1 MLKRGEEKGG
11 AGKGVKKGGRGRGG
25 ARGKKERE
33 SEMSFS
39 VNNMEQALKMEA
51 VISRRVQ
58 LQHLTVT

>member
-1 MLKRGEEKGG
+1 ML
-11 AGKGVKKGGRGRGG
+11 KKGGEDGEG

-51 VISRRVQ
+51 VISGRVQ